1 MCRILDLPMLAGIIG
16 LSLALWQKHPNFT
29 QRDTFFTH
37 SLLSLPGT
45 WSNPQ
50 TLMTRNMETKKPIK
64 AVALISGGLDST
76 LAALIV
82 KRQGIDVYGLHFVHA
97 FNSTPEHFLVAE
109 AMNPQTK
116 PSAKGSSDLYH
127 PSNTDIETPAYPK
140 ALETLIDQLDIPLR
154 AVELTSRII
163 ELVKDPK
170 HGYGKHLNP
179 CIDCR
184 ILQFTTAKRYIDE
197 IGADFTVTGEVV
209 GQRPMSQRRQAIE
222 LIDRRAGV
230 EGLVLR
236 PLTAKRLEP
245 TVPEQRGWV
254 DRSKLYGI
262 SGRSRKG
269 QKRLAQ
275 EFGISD
281 YPQAGGGCRLTYEG
295 FSRKMRDLIDHKD
308 PDENDTFLLLAGR
321 HFRTS
326 GTGKAI
332 AGKDENDNERL
343 KKLARD
349 GDMLF
354 EVDDGRGPT
363 VLLRDADSEPDITLA
378 ASLCVSHT
386 KLGGRPSKLVRYWLY
401 GSEKTDSIQ
410 AAPLESEQIEK
421 MRI

>member
-45 WSNPQ
+45 RSNRQ
-50 TLMTRNMETKKPIK
+50 TLMTKNMETNKPVK

-76 LAALIV
+76 LAALIIR
-82 KRQGIDVYGLHFVHA
+82 RQGIDV
-97 FNSTPEHFLVAE
+97 
-109 AMNPQTK
+109 
-116 PSAKGSSDLYH
+116 
-127 PSNTDIETPAYPK
+127 
-140 ALETLIDQLDIPLR
+140 
-154 AVELTSRII
+154 
-163 ELVKDPK
+163 
-170 HGYGKHLNP
+170 
-179 CIDCR
+179 
-184 ILQFTTAKRYIDE
+184 
-197 IGADFTVTGEVV
+197 
-209 GQRPMSQRRQAIE
+209 
-222 LIDRRAGV
+222 
-230 EGLVLR
+230 EGPILR
-236 PLTAKRLEP
+236 PLTANGLEP
-245 TVPEQRGWV
+245 TIPEQRGWV

-262 SGRSRKG
+262 GGRSRKE

-326 GTGKAI
+326 RTGKAI
-332 AGKDENDNERL
+332 VGKDQYDNERL

-349 GDMLF
+349 GDMSF

-363 VLLRDADSEPDITLA
+363 VLLRDADSEPHITLA